1 MYDVAVIGAGIVG
14 SFIARELSKYNISI
28 AILEKNSDVSN
39 GTTGSNCCNVYEAYR
54 QPLGSLNQ
62 KLLIRGNEIYDEIC
76 KELDVP
82 FKRMG
87 SLTVGFDE
95 EDREKIEN
103 MYAKAVEINT
113 PGVRIVNR
121 EEIAELEPNI
131 DSKFKFG
138 FYSPNCG
145 CVWPFQM
152 VVALIENAMDNGAR
166 LFLNNEVKDIKKLNK
181 GFQIIAKDSII
192 DAKCI
197 INCAGLY
204 ADKINNS
211 LVENSKFNIVPKKAQ
226 FIVFN
231 ENIGPMFKH
240 LVNRCPKEG
249 DKGLNILPTVGGNIM
264 MGPVFEPADDK
275 ESVATSGDKIEFLK
289 KKMSRLSDKIP
300 FDKVIRCFSG
310 LTSKE
315 ENGKVILGE
324 SEEVKGFINA
334 ASIDQGITCAPAIAE
349 MIAEIVENIFERD
362 YEDIKYKLDFNPIR
376 RKFYKFKDLND
387 SEKEELIKKDS
398 RYGRIICRCEMV
410 TEGEIVDAIH
420 RNCGATTVK
429 GVKNRTKA
437 LMGECQGGFCE
448 PKIVEILA
456 RELGRD
462 MSDIKYNNKGSYILV
477 NNSLCK

>member
-14 SFIARELSKYNISI
+14 AFIARELSKYNISI
-28 AILEKNSDVSN
+28 AIVEKNSDVSN
-39 GTTGSNCCNVYEAYR
+39 GTTGSNCCNIYEPFR
-54 QPLGSLNQ
+54 QPVGSLNQ

-76 KELDVP
+76 EELEVP

-103 MYAKAVEINT
+103 MYAKAVKSNAQ
-113 PGVRIVNR
+113 GVRIVNR

-145 CVWPFQM
+145 CLWPFQM
-152 VVALIENAMDNGAR
+152 VVALVENAMDNGVE
-166 LFLNNEVKDIKKLNK
+166 LFLNSEVEDIEKLDN
-181 GFQIIAKDSII
+181 GFKVIAKNNII
-192 DAKCI
+192 EAKCI

-211 LVENSKFNIVPKKAQ
+211 LEENSKFDIVPKRAQ

-249 DKGLNILPTVGGNIM
+249 DRGLNILPTVGGNIM
-264 MGPVFEPADDK
+264 MGPVFESASDK
-275 ESVATSGDKIEFLK
+275 ESFETSADKIEILK

-300 FDKVIRCFSG
+300 FDKIIRCFSG
-310 LTSKE
+310 LNGKE
-315 ENGKVILGE
+315 ENGRVILGE

-334 ASIDQGITCAPAIAE
+334 ASVDQGITCAPAIAE
-349 MIAEIVENIFERD
+349 MIADMVKHVFERD
-362 YEDIKYKLDFNPIR
+362 YEAITQKTDFNPKR
-376 RKFYKFKDLND
+376 RKIYRFKELND
-387 SEKEELIKKDS
+387 NEKEELIKKDPK
-398 RYGRIICRCEMV
+398 YGRVICRCEMI

-437 LMGECQGGFCE
+437 LMGECQGSFCE
-448 PKIVEILA
+448 PKILEILS
-456 RELGRD
+456 RELGKS
-462 MSDIKYNNKGSYILV
+462 MSDIEYDNKGSYILLKD
-477 NNSLCK
+477 SLI

>member
-14 SFIARELSKYNISI
+14 SFIARELTKYNISI
-28 AILEKNSDVSN
+28 AIVEKNSDVSN
-39 GTTGSNCCNVYEAYR
+39 GTTGSNCCNIYEPFR

-95 EDREKIEN
+95 EDKEKIEN
-103 MYAKAVEINT
+103 MYAKAVKSNA
-113 PGVRIVNR
+113 PGARIVNR

-152 VVALIENAMDNGAR
+152 VVALIENAMDNGAE
-166 LFLNNEVKDIKKLNK
+166 LFLNSEVEDIKKQDK
-181 GFQIIAKDSII
+181 GFKIITKNKII
-192 DAKCI
+192 ETKYV

-204 ADKINNS
+204 ADKINNA
-211 LVENSKFNIVPKKAQ
+211 VAEHSKFNIVPKRAQ
-226 FIVFN
+226 FFVFN

-249 DKGLNILPTVGGNIM
+249 DRGLNILPTVGGNIM

-275 ESVATSGDKIEFLK
+275 ESVATSEDKIEFLK

-300 FDKVIRCFSG
+300 FDKIIRCFSG

-315 ENGKVILGE
+315 ENGKIILGE
-324 SEEVKGFINA
+324 SEEVKGLINA

-349 MIAEIVENIFERD
+349 RVAEIVDNIFKRD
-362 YEDIKYKLDFNPIR
+362 YEAIKLRVDFNPKR
-376 RKFYKFKDLND
+376 RKVYRFKELND
-387 SEKEELIKKDS
+387 NEKKELIKKDP

-410 TEGEIVDAIH
+410 TEGEIVDCIH

-448 PKIVEILA
+448 PKIVGILA
-456 RELGRD
+456 RELGKD
-462 MSDIKYNNKGSYILV
+462 MSDIKYNNEGSYILV
-477 NNSLCK
+477 SNS